1 MNDLFKIIDASID
14 VSLNGWCSKEK
25 ARLLAMLIVANRP
38 AVTVEIGVYTG
49 KSAIAMA
56 LAHKHAK
63 HGQVICIDPWSA
75 KASMEGY
82 DDKNMEWWGTVN
94 HEAIYKEFIENVI
107 KFEVSPFV
115 EIQRAKSNDV
125 EPPKDIGVLHVDGQ
139 HTEQAVRDVERFSP
153 NVIPNGI
160 VIMDDTD
167 WQNAGQFQVRAA
179 VERLTGLG
187 FAELC
192 KVGTGA
198 VFQRAK

>member
-1 MNDLFKIIDASID
+1 MNQLLASIDASIA

-25 ARLLAMLIVANRP
+25 ARLLAMLIVSLRP
-38 AVTVEIGVYTG
+38 MVTVEIGVYTG

-56 LAHKHAK
+56 LAHKHIK
-63 HGQVICIDPWSA
+63 HGQIVCIDPWSA
-75 KASMEGY
+75 LASMEGY

-94 HEAIYKEFIENVI
+94 HEAVYQEFIANVV
-107 KFEVSPFV
+107 KFEVSPFI
-115 EIQRAKSNDV
+115 EIKRSKSNDV
-125 EPPKDIGVLHVDGQ
+125 EPPHSIGVLHVDGQ
-139 HTEQAVRDVERFSP
+139 HTEQAVRDVERYAP

-187 FAELC
+187 FVELC

-198 VFQRAK
+198 VFQRIK